1 MTGSSNASSRLF
13 NIGNHEPVTL
23 LTFIEILEK
32 ALDRKAIKN
41 FLPMQPGDVRITYAD
56 MTNFKKCFD
65 FVPNTPLKEGIEKFV
80 AWYRSRYGLVNS
92 KI

>member
-1 MTGSSNASSRLF
+1 M
-13 NIGNHEPVTL
+13 
-23 LTFIEILEK
+23 TFIEILEK